1 MKFPEE
7 QRLLTECNSKIQR
20 TRVISRLVLAARDM
34 TIEQSMRL
42 TGSLREAELEYQ
54 KAEAALQAF
63 RGGQQAQASATTQE

>member
-63 RGGQQAQASATTQE
+63 RGGQQL